1 MIRAQKRRIESRQF
15 WAAPWAGNPAINL
28 RPRSLM
34 SGASDGGAQEK
45 TIPFSSLNVIPHA
58 VFSDLSPAERLMFA
72 GLQGLASLGAHPIYC
87 IVDNFNNIPFYPMA
101 AHLWLQDIDLPRD
114 YLPEPWLLL
123 ERYPEIQGYILCD
136 IANHPES
143 VNIATSLAGILQALP
158 VDISLQGPMNRLGYE
173 QVADVRD
180 WRFADFLGQYWSA
193 INPEMAVELS
203 PSQLWGI
210 RDFAVANGA
219 VVMHGA
225 DQRNMLLPLLNAPAA
240 IYGGGPMD
248 SLEKKAFVQ
257 SIGLHGGYHVP
268 SEQAFNLSTLAGL
281 DVEPI
286 PVPVISTPPITA
298 QEPTDGAH
306 VEASTVHVAF
316 VVSDGDDLQWLLNR
330 GDHDAWWGS
339 ATRGDIPLGWTFSPA
354 LYRLA
359 PTVWNYYMDTM
370 TAQDEIICGAS
381 GIGYCFDDIAFNE
394 GFKGFLSQTGS
405 FMAEAGIDL
414 VAVFGNKFPDKP
426 YLQGYTRQ
434 SAVKGVVYT
443 SYSPWVVP
451 LTTSPLSCNEKIII
465 PTSIN
470 LSGNVQQVVR
480 QILDTPP
487 SPALYLIHVNAW
499 SNDYRPL
506 EMAHAVYDQIK
517 DRVRVVKPS
526 TLFALAAGDMGA

>member
-34 SGASDGGAQEK
+34 SGASDGGTQEK
-45 TIPFSSLNVIPHA
+45 TVPFSSLNVIPHA

-87 IVDNFNNIPFYPMA
+87 IADNFKNIPFYPMA

-173 QVADVRD
+173 QVADVRG
-180 WRFADFLGQYWSA
+180 WQFCDFLGQYWSA

-219 VVMHGA
+219 VVMHGT

-240 IYGGGPMD
+240 IYGGSPMNCLD
-248 SLEKKAFVQ
+248 RKNFVQ
-257 SIGLHGGYHVP
+257 SIAAHGAYHIP
-268 SEQAFNLSTLAGL
+268 SETAFNLSTLGGL
-281 DVEPI
+281 DVDPI
-286 PVPVISTPPITA
+286 PVPVIPGPSPELATGA
-298 QEPTDGAH
+298 GARTDI
-306 VEASTVHVAF
+306 HVAF
-316 VVSDGDDLQWLLNR
+316 VLSDGDDLQWLLNR

-339 ATRGDIPLGWTFSPA
+339 PSRGEIPLGWTFSPA

-359 PTVWNYYMDTM
+359 PSVWNYYMDTM
-370 TAQDEIICGAS
+370 TAQDELICGAS
-381 GIGYCFDDIAFNE
+381 GIGYCFEDIAFNE
-394 GFKGFLSQTGS
+394 GFKEFLSQTDE

-414 VAVFGNKFPDKP
+414 VEVFGNKFPDKP
-426 YLQGYTRQ
+426 YLQGYTKQ
-434 SAVKGVVYT
+434 PSVKGVLYT

-451 LTTSPLSCNEKIII
+451 LTTSPLSCNGKAII
-465 PTSIN
+465 PASIN
-470 LSGNVQQVVR
+470 LSGNVTQVAR
-480 QILDTPP
+480 QILDTGPV
-487 SPALYLIHVNAW
+487 PAQYLIHVNAW
-499 SNDYRPL
+499 GNDCRPL
-506 EMAHAVYDQIK
+506 EMVQAVYDLIK
-517 DRVRVVKPS
+517 DKVTVVKPS
-526 TLFALAAGDMGA
+526 TLCAIAAGEGGK